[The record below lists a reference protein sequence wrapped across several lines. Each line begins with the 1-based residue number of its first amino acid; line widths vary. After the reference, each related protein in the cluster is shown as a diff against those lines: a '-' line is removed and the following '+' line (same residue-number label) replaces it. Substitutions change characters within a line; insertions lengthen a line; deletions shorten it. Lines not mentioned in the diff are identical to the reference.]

1 MPGKIE
7 NYLLG
12 CGGKK
17 KKTKIK
23 DILNKLVSR
32 ENLACYTRNY
42 KGLGVFLF
50 VKISLNHFLQEHE
63 VLGQ

>member
-7 NYLLG
+7 NIIYLDLG
-12 CGGKK
+12 EKK
-17 KKTKIK
+17 NPKIK

>member
-12 CGGKK
+12 FGGKK

-42 KGLGVFLF
+42 KGLEVFLS
-50 VKISLNHFLQEHE
+50 VKISLNYFLQEHE